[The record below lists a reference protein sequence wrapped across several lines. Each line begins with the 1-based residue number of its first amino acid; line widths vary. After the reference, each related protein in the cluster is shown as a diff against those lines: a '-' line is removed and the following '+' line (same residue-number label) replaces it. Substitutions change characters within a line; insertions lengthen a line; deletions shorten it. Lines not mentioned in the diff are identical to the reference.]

1 MMPLSGTAATMPYTP
16 DVPSGTLE
24 GSALY
29 TLMQS
34 VRSLMSSSAL
44 PMWCGSTEQWMDG
57 GLVVCRSIFQPRSSI
72 MSAMEM
78 TLILGSVLH
87 GRA

>member
-1 MMPLSGTAATMPYTP
+1 
-16 DVPSGTLE
+16 
-24 GSALY
+24 
-29 TLMQS
+29 
-34 VRSLMSSSAL
+34 L